1 MEGLVP
7 LILTQIFQ
15 MRVSIKS
22 SSSSHKLSG
31 SHKCFLIKTFFR
43 ISLDCYYFPSD
54 DNSGIRSSMMAAP
67 FLKSVDHFCNDTEIV
82 FAHDSYKPNKHNF
95 MCNRRSTWDVI
106 SHSKDLYGIEPMKN
120 ETAPETIF
128 HILQPNAVARYT
140 LVLDRS
146 GSMKGNERLDRLQ
159 KSSVR
164 WIKYEL
170 KTNSKLGVTSF
181 RYTKLYTL
189 HRFLL
194 ISIRF

>member
-22 SSSSHKLSG
+22 ISSSHQLFG

-43 ISLDCYYFPSD
+43 IYLDCYYFPSD

-146 GSMKGNERLDRLQ
+146 GSMKDNERLDRLKQ
-159 KSSVR
+159 SSVR
-164 WIKYEL
+164 WIKYDL

-181 RYTKLYTL
+181 R
-189 HRFLL
+189 
-194 ISIRF
+194 